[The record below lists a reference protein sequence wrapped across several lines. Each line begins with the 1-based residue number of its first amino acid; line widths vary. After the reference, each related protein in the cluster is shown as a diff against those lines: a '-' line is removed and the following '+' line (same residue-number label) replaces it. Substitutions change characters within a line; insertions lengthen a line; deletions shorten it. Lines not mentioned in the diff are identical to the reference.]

1 MDFVCTDETKTISIP
16 CPSESVQQIQICKL
30 SEPHYG
36 ILGVSA
42 LICDGGTCS
51 PLPPAPHHLAF
62 IGDSITCG
70 YGIDAASPEDAF
82 SIATEHAAKSYAAQT
97 AKLLHADAHIL
108 SYSGFGVYSGFPE
121 ESCKNETDLLPLVY
135 EAAGF
140 YHYQPE
146 NWKSTILLPF
156 APPEAV
162 ILYLGTN
169 DSAYLHLFPEEGT
182 AFQAA
187 YTAFLQKLRSEF
199 PTAFLVCML
208 GMSSDLDA
216 APFVT
221 LLQLLNSK
229 ITALLSAM
237 CVPQL
242 ERISEQI
249 ITPVR
254 PHSEMLRN
262 CSLICCG
269 NTCPSKSG
277 QLVFFRE

>member
-1 MDFVCTDETKTISIP
+1 MKSIRSAVTCSPGTRYAPETDTLWLALSNATVSCSTTATTVTVSLQAIGSVRVAVFLQEKMVIDFVYTDETKIISIP
-16 CPSESVQQIQICKL
+16 CPSESAQQIQICKL

-42 LICDGGTCS
+42 LTCDGGTCS

-82 SIATEHAAKSYAAQT
+82 SIATAHAAKSYAVLT

-121 ESCKNETDLLPLVY
+121 KSCKNETDLLPLVY

-146 NWKSTILLPF
+146 NWETTTLLPF

-162 ILYLGTN
+162 KAMTGSCF
-169 DSAYLHLFPEEGT
+169 SA
-182 AFQAA
+182 A
-187 YTAFLQKLRSEF
+187 RSKARVIF
-199 PTAFLVCML
+199 SPTALPM
-208 GMSSDLDA
+208 DA
-216 APFVT
+216 IIKWE
-221 LLQLLNSK
+221 S
-229 ITALLSAM
+229 IIMMTA
-237 CVPQL
+237 
-242 ERISEQI
+242 
-249 ITPVR
+249 
-254 PHSEMLRN
+254 
-262 CSLICCG
+262 
-269 NTCPSKSG
+269 
-277 QLVFFRE
+277 REP

>member
-1 MDFVCTDETKTISIP
+1 MF
-16 CPSESVQQIQICKL
+16 
-30 SEPHYG
+30 
-36 ILGVSA
+36 
-42 LICDGGTCS
+42 

-146 NWKSTILLPF
+146 NWESTILLPF

-169 DSAYLHLFPEEGT
+169 DSAYLHLFPEKGA

-187 YTAFLQKLRSEF
+187 YAAFLQKLRSEF

-216 APFVT
+216 APFIRNVVAAAQQQDNRPALCDVRSIVGTDFGANHHPGAVT
-221 LLQLLNSK
+221 QRNAAKLLADLLQKYL
-229 ITALLSAM
+229 
-237 CVPQL
+237 P
-242 ERISEQI
+242 
-249 ITPVR
+249 
-254 PHSEMLRN
+254 
-262 CSLICCG
+262 
-269 NTCPSKSG
+269 
-277 QLVFFRE
+277 F

>member
-1 MDFVCTDETKTISIP
+1 MKSIRSAVTCSSGTRYAPETDTLWLALSNATVSCTTTATTVTVSLQAIGSVRVAVFLQEKMVMDFVYTDETKIISIS
-16 CPSESVQQIQICKL
+16 CPSESAQQIQICKL

-70 YGIDAASPEDAF
+70 YGIDAASPEEPF

-140 YHYQPE
+140 YH
-146 NWKSTILLPF
+146 
-156 APPEAV
+156 
-162 ILYLGTN
+162 
-169 DSAYLHLFPEEGT
+169 
-182 AFQAA
+182 
-187 YTAFLQKLRSEF
+187 
-199 PTAFLVCML
+199 
-208 GMSSDLDA
+208 
-216 APFVT
+216 
-221 LLQLLNSK
+221 
-229 ITALLSAM
+229 
-237 CVPQL
+237 
-242 ERISEQI
+242 
-249 ITPVR
+249 
-254 PHSEMLRN
+254 
-262 CSLICCG
+262 
-269 NTCPSKSG
+269 
-277 QLVFFRE
+277 

>member
-1 MDFVCTDETKTISIP
+1 MKPKPFSFPARQNLSSKFKFANCLNHTMAFLAFL
-16 CPSESVQQIQICKL
+16 PSSVTVERVLRYHLLRI
-30 SEPHYG
+30 
-36 ILGVSA
+36 
-42 LICDGGTCS
+42 TS
-51 PLPPAPHHLAF
+51 PLSAIPSPA
-62 IGDSITCG
+62 
-70 YGIDAASPEDAF
+70 GIPSSAARRTRTSGI

-169 DSAYLHLFPEEGT
+169 DSAYLHLFPEEGA

-187 YTAFLQKLRSEF
+187 YAAFLQKLRSQF
-199 PTAFLVCML
+199 PMAFLVCMI

-216 APFVT
+216 APFIRNAVAAAQQQDSR
-221 LLQLLNSK
+221 L
-229 ITALLSAM
+229 ALCEHL
-237 CVPQL
+237 P
-242 ERISEQI
+242 
-249 ITPVR
+249 
-254 PHSEMLRN
+254 
-262 CSLICCG
+262 
-269 NTCPSKSG
+269 
-277 QLVFFRE
+277 F